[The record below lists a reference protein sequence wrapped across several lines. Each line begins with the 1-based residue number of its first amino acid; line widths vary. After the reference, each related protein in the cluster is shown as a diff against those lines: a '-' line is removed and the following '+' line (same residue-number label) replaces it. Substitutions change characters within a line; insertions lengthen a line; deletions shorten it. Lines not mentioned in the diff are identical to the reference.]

1 MKHITLCML
10 LLCAA
15 AYSRACTV
23 CGCSASNQYLGIL
36 PQYNKHFIG
45 LQYQFRNFESHHVPG
60 EADETNSVSNEYYN
74 TVQLWGRF
82 NVGKHLQLF
91 AFLPYVSNL
100 KKEDGVA
107 TTISGLGDATVLVN
121 YRILGSK
128 ESSSDWKQN
137 LQAGGGVKLPT
148 GAYDVNSIQ
157 YTEGL
162 PNMQPGT
169 NSWDFIANANYTLR
183 HKQTG
188 INIDAS
194 YTMTTPNSI
203 QYKYGNRFSAGA
215 LGFYWLQKK
224 SWSILPQ
231 AGLRFDVAGTDYDNY
246 SYRWENDMSGGEQ
259 LYASAGVQAYY
270 KRVGVQLM
278 GHLPLMQHY
287 ASGLVK
293 AGFKTEAGVYFLF

>member
-1 MKHITLCML
+1 MKRIILCML
-10 LLCAA
+10 LLSAA
-15 AYSRACTV
+15 VYSKACTV

-36 PQYNKHFIG
+36 PQYDKHFIG

-60 EADETNSVSNEYYN
+60 EADETNSISNEYYN
-74 TVQLWGRF
+74 TVQLWGRI
-82 NVGKHLQLF
+82 NAGKHFQFF
-91 AFLPYVSNL
+91 AFVPYVSNL
-100 KKEDGVA
+100 KKEDGIA
-107 TTISGLGDATVLVN
+107 TRISGLGDATLLVN
-121 YRILGSK
+121 YRILGNKVATS
-128 ESSSDWKQN
+128 EWQQN

-148 GAYDVNSIQ
+148 GAYDVNAIQ

-183 HKQTG
+183 HKQAG

-224 SWSILPQ
+224 SWSVLPQ

-287 ASGLVK
+287 ASGLVT

>member
-1 MKHITLCML
+1 
-10 LLCAA
+10 
-15 AYSRACTV
+15 
-23 CGCSASNQYLGIL
+23 
-36 PQYNKHFIG
+36 
-45 LQYQFRNFESHHVPG
+45 VPG
-60 EADETNSVSNEYYN
+60 VAVETYSVSNEFYN

-82 NVGKHLQLF
+82 YVGKHLQLF

-107 TTISGLGDATVLVN
+107 TTISGLGDATILVN

-128 ESSSDWKQN
+128 ESSSQWKQN